1 MTITDYSPAQL
12 EVARKTWVFIAQ
24 LGLPQEVA
32 TMAICCQIA
41 ESSLKGPIWWGDKPG
56 WKGAYQQHDNWVE
69 PWLQVGPLDPRRT
82 IGGGTM
88 LFLYGG
94 AGGQPGLLRKV
105 WDVAPTPTPAPAII
119 QSVQG
124 SQYDGKTDWPGTG
137 VLPFAA
143 NYAKVEHDARV
154 MANNLAHDK
163 PTLDL
168 IKSLA

>member
-1 MTITDYSPAQL
+1 MTITDYKPEQL

-41 ESSLKGPIWWGDKPG
+41 ESSLLGPIWWGDKPG
-56 WKGAYQQHDNWVE
+56 WKGAYQQHDNWVRLG
-69 PWLQVGPLDPRRT
+69 LQDGPQDPRRT

-94 AGGQPGLLRKV
+94 AVGQSGLLSKA
-105 WDVAPTPTPAPAII
+105 WQTQPAPQTI
-119 QSVQG
+119 QQVQG

-137 VLPFAA
+137 VLPYAA

-154 MANNLAHDK
+154 MVNNLAHDK

>member
-1 MTITDYSPAQL
+1 VTITDYKPEQL

-32 TMAICCQIA
+32 TMAICCQID

-56 WKGAYQQHDNWVE
+56 WKGAYQQHDSWVQT
-69 PWLQVGPLDPRRT
+69 WLQEGPLDPRRT
-82 IGGGTM
+82 IQGGTI

-94 AGGQPGLLRKV
+94 AGRQPGLLSKA
-105 WDVAPTPTPAPAII
+105 WQTQPAPQTI

-124 SQYDGKTDWPGTG
+124 SQFADGS
-137 VLPFAA
+137 

-154 MANNLAHDK
+154 MVNNLAHDRA
-163 PTLDL
+163 TIDL